1 MALFKIS
8 KGLSANLDKQPKKE
22 GNCWYTTDDSLFH
35 IDISDTERQVL
46 NASDAKTLSGAI
58 LSQSLNE
65 AANEIP
71 SSQVVFNAI
80 SNIPSSNVYH
90 EEEALSDIIET
101 YILNIDYSLLSFDTS
116 DIVFDDSLP
125 PGSDDSTTAKLG
137 YAVLG
142 KMVLGT

>member
-71 SSQVVFNAI
+71 SSQVVFDAI

-137 YAVLG
+137 YAILG
-142 KMVLGT
+142 KMVLGS

>member
-35 IDISDTERQVL
+35 IDISDTERQIL

-116 DIVFDDSLP
+116 DIVFDDSP
-125 PGSDDSTTAKLG
+125 PASDDSTTAKLG
-137 YAVLG
+137 YAILG
-142 KMVLGT
+142 KMVLGS

>member
-8 KGLSANLDKQPKKE
+8 KGLSANLDKWPKKE
-22 GNCWYTTDDSLFH
+22 GNCWYTIDDSLFH
-35 IDISDTERQVL
+35 IDISDTERQIL

-137 YAVLG
+137 YAILG
-142 KMVLGT
+142 KMVLGS